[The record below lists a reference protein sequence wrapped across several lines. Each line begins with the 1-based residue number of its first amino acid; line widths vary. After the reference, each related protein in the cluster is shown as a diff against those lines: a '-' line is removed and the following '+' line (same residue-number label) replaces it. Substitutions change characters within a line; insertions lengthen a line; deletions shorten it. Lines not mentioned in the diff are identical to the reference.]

1 MSNLLGIVL
10 PLAVG
15 AAISPSITVIV
26 VALLARK
33 DYPRQ
38 RALAFLIGVAG
49 IMLVW
54 AVIIWSAMWSL
65 IQRLER
71 DVDRYST
78 ELLNDYSAVIDVCL
92 GVLLL
97 VIGIWRLLSKPKPA
111 DTKSRFNISKLASGH
126 YRRQVI
132 FGAIMQG
139 RNVTSLLLFFSAQQH
154 IVSAPIPLFERV
166 LVTLLVVVILS
177 ASTWLPMLVPTS
189 ETSKLRIWLRP
200 VGDFMQAHS
209 RVIEASAALVFG
221 SYLIIRWL
229 LFLFN
234 FMPS

>member
-26 VALLARK
+26 LALLASK
-33 DYPRQ
+33 DHPRQ
-38 RALAFLIGVAG
+38 RATAFLIGVAG

-71 DVDRYST
+71 DVTQYST
-78 ELLNDYSAVIDVCL
+78 DLVDDYSAAIDVGL
-92 GVLLL
+92 GALLL
-97 VIGIWRLLSKPKPA
+97 CFGFWRLLSKPKPS
-111 DTKSRFNISKLASGH
+111 TGKGRFNISQLASGS
-126 YRRQVI
+126 YSRQVI

-154 IVSAPIPLFERV
+154 IVSAPLPLWERV
-166 LVTLLVVVILS
+166 FTTVLVIAILS
-177 ASTWLPMLVPTS
+177 GSTWLPMLIPTS
-189 ETSKLRIWLRP
+189 GTSKLRIWLAP
-200 VGDFMQAHS
+200 VGEWIGAHS
-209 RVIEASAALVFG
+209 RAIEAGAALVFG
-221 SYLIIRWL
+221 AYLIIRWL
-229 LFLFN
+229 LFLF
-234 FMPS
+234 